1 MLKPLSIFKIC
12 IQLRVNV
19 YHQQGK
25 GRVKIVK
32 SKQENFPR
40 MLKKISPSYQG
51 MLTFHPRIVFID
63 AHMRSRIIETK
74 KSLRV
79 SIQRYRPKRHTK
91 QYSTPS
97 LYILAKKQL
106 QTIYTTS
113 APHVDCE
120 CIPNST
126 NSTLICI
133 EQERNFQPCTT
144 AHNYLL
150 Y

>member
-79 SIQRYRPKRHTK
+79 SIQRYRPKRQTK

-97 LYILAKKQL
+97 LYILAKRQL
-106 QTIYTTS
+106 QIYWPKGNFKQFTLLQHPMLTVN
-113 APHVDCE
+113 AYQTVQ
-120 CIPNST
+120 IP
-126 NSTLICI
+126 L
-133 EQERNFQPCTT
+133 
-144 AHNYLL
+144 
-150 Y
+150 